1 MTSVCQFSSRKAIE
15 GDATAI
21 AKVHV
26 NSWKTTYKGLL
37 PDSYLDSLTYEKR
50 VPLWEG
56 AIPLGGIYV
65 VEDQNGKIVG
75 FASGGKERSG
85 NYKGYDAELYAIYL
99 LEEVQGLGLGKLLVQ
114 NLVNNF
120 KENGYLAVL
129 VMVLEGN
136 TACKFY
142 EALGGIVI
150 DSLEDEIAGTKVT
163 ELVYGWS
170 L

>member
-1 MTSVCQFSSRKAIE
+1 MQNFIVRSAVKKDAIC
-15 GDATAI
+15 I

-26 NSWKTTYKGLL
+26 NSWKTTYKGFL

-65 VEDQNGKIVG
+65 VEDPNGKIVG

-85 NYKGYDAELYAIYL
+85 NYKEHDAELYAIYL

-114 NLVNNF
+114 NLVNGF
-120 KENGYLAVL
+120 KDNGYSAVL

-142 EALGGIVI
+142 EALGGKVI
-150 DSLEDEIAGTKVT
+150 DSLEDEIAGVKVT